1 MNRMARVILLL
12 GFCLI
17 CAGGVFWQARR
28 ERSRQA
34 PPNRICEVVWT
45 QIVAMREDDYAGA
58 YRQVSSGFQEKF
70 SREAFSDFARAEY
83 PSVRRSQRVEF
94 GLVRSNG
101 REATVPVYL
110 FLENGE
116 VIPCWYRL
124 IHESEGWKIDSA
136 RFLGHW
142 SSGRRLGGLRV

>member
-110 FLENGE
+110 FLEDGE

-124 IHESEGWKIDSA
+124 ILESEGWKIDSA

>member
-1 MNRMARVILLL
+1 MTEKRALMWIPRGA
-12 GFCLI
+12 
-17 CAGGVFWQARR
+17 A
-28 ERSRQA
+28 
-34 PPNRICEVVWT
+34 VVEKA
-45 QIVAMREDDYAGA
+45 IVAMREDDYAGA

>member
-34 PPNRICEVVWT
+34 PPNRICEGVWT

>member
-1 MNRMARVILLL
+1 MNRVARVFLLL

-17 CAGGVFWQARR
+17 CVGGVFWQARR
-28 ERSRQA
+28 ERIRRA
-34 PPNRICEVVWT
+34 TPNRICAVVWK

-83 PSVRRSQRVEF
+83 PSVRRAQRVEF
-94 GLVRSNG
+94 GLVRTNG

-110 FLENGE
+110 FLEDGE
-116 VIPCWYRL
+116 VVPCWYRL
-124 IHESEGWKIDSA
+124 INEGEGWKIDSA
-136 RFLGHW
+136 RFPGSW

>member
-142 SSGRRLGGLRV
+142 SSGRRLGGLRG